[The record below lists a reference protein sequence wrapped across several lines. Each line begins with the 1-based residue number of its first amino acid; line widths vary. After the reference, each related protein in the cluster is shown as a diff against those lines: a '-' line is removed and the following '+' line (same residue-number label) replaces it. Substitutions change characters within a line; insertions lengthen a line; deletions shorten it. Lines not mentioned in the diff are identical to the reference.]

1 MTFINGAADTWIRR
15 FHPAPAARIRLVCL
29 PHAGGSASYWYPMS
43 TAVVPDVEV
52 LAVQYPGRQDR
63 RHEPCVETIET
74 LADLVTEAL
83 LPYRDLPVALFGHSM
98 GAVVGFEVARRLE
111 ALGTPAAILFASG
124 RRAPSRHRD
133 EDVHL
138 RGVDGI
144 VAELR
149 KLDGTD
155 PRALRD
161 PELLQMILPAVRA
174 DYRAVETYRYRP
186 GPPLSCPIHALVG
199 DDDDRATVE
208 EAAAWREHTVGGA
221 ELDVF
226 SGGHFYLTQHQAAIV
241 RLVTERL
248 LSPMASS
255 TGQR

>member
-1 MTFINGAADTWIRR
+1 MTLTDGAADSWIRR
-15 FHPAPAARIRLVCL
+15 FHPAPDARVRLVCL

-43 TAVVPDVEV
+43 AATAAGIEV

-63 RHEPCVETIET
+63 RHEPCVETVEA
-74 LADLVTEAL
+74 LAEQVTEAL
-83 LPYRDLPVALFGHSM
+83 LPHRDLPLALFGHSM

-111 ALGTPAAILFASG
+111 DLGTPPVALFASG

-155 PRALRD
+155 PRALQD
-161 PELLQMILPAVRA
+161 PELLRMILPAVRA
-174 DYRAVETYRYRP
+174 DYKAVETYRYRP
-186 GPPLSCPIHALVG
+186 GPPLSCPVDVLVG
-199 DDDDRATVE
+199 DSDEKATVD
-208 EAAAWREHTVGGA
+208 EAGSWRDHTTGGSA
-221 ELDVF
+221 LHVF
-226 SGGHFYLTQHQAAIV
+226 PGGHFYLAHHQGEIV
-241 RLVTERL
+241 RIVTDRL
-248 LSPMASS
+248 LPPVS
-255 TGQR
+255 